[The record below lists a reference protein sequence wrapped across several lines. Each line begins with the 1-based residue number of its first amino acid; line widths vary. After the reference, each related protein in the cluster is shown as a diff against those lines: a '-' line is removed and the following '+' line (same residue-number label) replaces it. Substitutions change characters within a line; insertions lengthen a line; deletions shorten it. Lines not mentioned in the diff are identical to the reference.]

1 MAVALVET
9 ALTRIQDPT
18 GEGARAFIAL
28 DGAAAVEQAAFY
40 DHQRKAGRMVPP
52 YAGIPIGVKDLFDLK
67 GQVTRAGFQQMFA
80 IAKAVE
86 GKLASLR
93 S

>member
-1 MAVALVET
+1 MAVPLVET
-9 ALTRIQDPT
+9 ALARIRDPT
-18 GEGARAFIAL
+18 GEGARAFNAL
-28 DGAAAVEQAAFY
+28 DGAAALEQAAFY
-40 DHQRKAGRMVPP
+40 DHQRNAGRMVPP
-52 YAGIPIGVKDLFDLK
+52 YAGIPIGVKDLK